1 MTLLEAHSSPADA
14 PADER
19 FDGRL
24 IDPALLQIDYLPPP
38 LEVAPYVTTFF
49 LMRCDERTIRDVQP
63 AMGGTLGIFMRGG
76 EGHIRFLDGR
86 VEPSHR
92 FVLLTP
98 ASAAAAIAFEGPWHA
113 FGAALSP
120 LGWAALTGLSA
131 AEHANHLYDAEAV
144 LGPDFA
150 DAAERICAG
159 YRSGTLVPSD
169 MVAVL
174 SAAIMAHVRPLPEKH
189 LALLQ
194 SVARWLGASLSPA
207 LSGLDA
213 LTGYSA
219 RQTQRLVD
227 HYYGLP
233 PKGLARKYRAIRA
246 ASLLAD
252 PRLSADDADAIAD
265 HFYDQSHMIREIRM
279 FVGRTP
285 ARVGDPGQPYLSAII
300 DLRNF
305 REVSP
310 RIAPLP
316 DDLRA

>member
-1 MTLLEAHSSPADA
+1 MTLLEGHHSPSSETV
-14 PADER
+14 DER

-24 IDPALLQIDYLPPP
+24 TDPALLRIDYLPPP
-38 LEVAPYVTTFF
+38 AEVAPYVSTFF
-49 LMRCDERTIRDVQP
+49 MMRCDEREIRDVQP
-63 AMGGTLGIFMRGG
+63 EMGGTLGVFLSGGRGDV
-76 EGHIRFLDGR
+76 RFLDGR

-98 ASAAAAIAFEGPWHA
+98 ASAAAAVAFDGPWHA

-144 LGPDFA
+144 LGPDFDA
-150 DAAERICAG
+150 AAERICEGYAAG
-159 YRSGTLVPSD
+159 SLALAD
-169 MVAVL
+169 M
-174 SAAIMAHVRPLPEKH
+174 AAILASPILAHVRPLPPRH
-189 LALLQ
+189 LELMLT
-194 SVARWLGASLSPA
+194 VARWLGGSLSPA
-207 LSGLDA
+207 LAGLEA
-213 LTGYSA
+213 LSGYSA

-252 PRLSADDADAIAD
+252 PRLSHDDADAVAD

-316 DDLRA
+316 ADLRA

>member
-1 MTLLEAHSSPADA
+1 MTLLEGHHSPDCA

-24 IDPALLQIDYLPPP
+24 TDPALLRIDYLAPPP
-38 LEVAPYVTTFF
+38 DVAPYVTTFF
-49 LMRCDERTIRDVQP
+49 LMRCDEREIRDVQP
-63 AMGGTLGIFMRGG
+63 AMGGTLGIFLRGG
-76 EGHIRFLDGR
+76 QGDVRFLDGR

-131 AEHANHLYDAEAV
+131 AEHANHLYDAERV
-144 LGPDFA
+144 LGEDFA
-150 DAAERICAG
+150 QAAERICAG
-159 YRSGTLVPSD
+159 YAAGTLAPAEMVPI
-169 MVAVL
+169 L
-174 SAAIMAHVRPLPEKH
+174 SAAILAHVRPLPAKH
-189 LALLQ
+189 LELLR
-194 SVARWLGASLSPA
+194 SVAQWLGASLSPA
-207 LSGLDA
+207 LAGLEA
-213 LTGYSA
+213 LSGYSA

-252 PRLSADDADAIAD
+252 PRLSADDAAAIAD

-285 ARVGDPGQPYLSAII
+285 ARVGVPGQPYLSAII

-316 DDLRA
+316 ADLRA